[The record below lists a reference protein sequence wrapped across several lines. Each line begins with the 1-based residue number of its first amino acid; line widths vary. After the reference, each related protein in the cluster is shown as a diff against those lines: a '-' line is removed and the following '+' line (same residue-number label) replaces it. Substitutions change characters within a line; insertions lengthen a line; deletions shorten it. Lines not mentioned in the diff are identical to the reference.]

1 LSPDRRSRSSLR
13 VLPVLLLVNGLL
25 AGPALAQQA
34 LDPPTQLPPVRPAL
48 DAPIPAAPDPAPVR
62 EVEGVAGP
70 GDDVEAGSEDETVLD
85 EEALEAAA
93 ALRRPSF
100 DEAEA
105 RICEQS
111 LREAGAQF
119 EVIEPVGEDEPH
131 CGAERGVA
139 LSSVAGIMLKP
150 SVTVRCAV
158 GLAFAEWAGNVL
170 VPMARLYLD
179 DKPSA
184 IGTSGDYEC
193 RWRRGGSDDA
203 AFSQH
208 AFANAIDVA
217 SISFEKRGSL
227 PIVLPEENSNEAR
240 LFQAAIRGGACAYFT
255 TVLGPMTN
263 AAHADHLHFDMAERR
278 GGFRLCE

>member
-1 LSPDRRSRSSLR
+1 LNKYRRLLPGLSL
-13 VLPVLLLVNGLL
+13 LPMLL
-25 AGPALAQQA
+25 AFSISGPALAQA
-34 LDPPTQLPPVRPAL
+34 AMDAPPPLPPVRPDFSATS
-48 DAPIPAAPDPAPVR
+48 PAAPEPAPVH
-62 EVEGVAGP
+62 EAEDDAEGEDEAEVVEGA
-70 GDDVEAGSEDETVLD
+70 DEAVLD

-105 RICEQS
+105 RLCEQR
-111 LREAGAQF
+111 LREAGVQF
-119 EVIEPVGEDEPH
+119 EVVEPVGEDEPH

-139 LSSVAGIMLKP
+139 ISSLAGIVVAPAM
-150 SVTVRCAV
+150 TVRCAV
-158 GLAFAEWAGNVL
+158 GLAFAEWARNVV
-170 VPMARLYLD
+170 VPMAKLYLD
-179 DKPSA
+179 DEPKQ
-184 IGTSGDYEC
+184 IGTSGGYEC
-193 RWRRGGSDDA
+193 RWRRGGSGDP

-217 SISFEKRGSL
+217 SISFEKRKPL
-227 PIVLPEENSNEAR
+227 QIKLPEDSSDEAR

-278 GGFRLCE
+278 GSFRLCE